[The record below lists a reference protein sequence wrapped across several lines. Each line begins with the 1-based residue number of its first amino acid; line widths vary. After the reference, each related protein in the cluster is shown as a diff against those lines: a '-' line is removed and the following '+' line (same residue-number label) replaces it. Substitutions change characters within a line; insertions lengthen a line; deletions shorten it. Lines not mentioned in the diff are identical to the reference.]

1 MQADESENEASLPA
15 EVDVHCKVSFS
26 DDLFVKHSV
35 EHVREVEKEIR
46 HNTEL
51 KREELR
57 LMVGRR
63 YRDIIEAADDL
74 HTMHNIAED
83 ALGQLQALR
92 SGISRLQQYPVIPKV
107 SLPLG
112 AQLRS
117 NVLATFLADLCD
129 MFSALSVQAD
139 WATLGWLFSLA
150 VYVDSA
156 LIEFH
161 GETPNMVR
169 TIWRD
174 VYASR
179 CKLTEKC
186 EQAFSPRLDA
196 DEVCQMLC
204 CLMLM
209 EKRPLD
215 QLPSMFYSWCFKIF
229 KGALLSTDLSFTEQI
244 GECVTTWFRTIM
256 LAHEIFYTDLNRV
269 SLLVSTLNSFHTCKP
284 AEIDQYIAVQRRA
297 HRQCLEEL
305 LASFRPVDSVSP
317 SDALI
322 VDALHRETAA
332 FLTKSLDAYTEDV
345 GKTLQSLNDLKSLV
359 ERRESIQNALACVA
373 TNPKWTKAC
382 EELFGSDKER
392 VMSIFY
398 MPISQRAEQV
408 VKAIVQRVFEAA
420 SDFDSIPNDLDCLQA
435 TWAASNDQSELHIAQ
450 RLLSMPSE
458 VLEKCQFVDGEYK
471 TMLDALDAFCTA
483 YESSSQL
490 LQEPLVTATVAAV
503 QQFAERCQHVGSQR
517 GNVTAAVHCAKFC
530 QGLLTCCD
538 HFKSAF
544 FVRSK
549 HTSAWHKITTVLNQL
564 SEHKYS
570 EWILA
575 VAADVGSEV
584 KENLHTQCDVRTQ
597 MENLLRYESVT
608 IEDDQGV
615 KNSSSKMLIPCSLS
629 RWAFRL
635 LHRMS
640 RIGAAVG
647 IHSVP
652 RHLVKQL
659 THTAISSV
667 VEAMDV
673 LLESEDK
680 PSQLLVVQLLF
691 DLQVLT
697 TLLLDDQSTKMKKR
711 CRQTISTLKGRVDA
725 FDLELMTPRLK
736 ANVKQQT
743 LRLVTLFD
751 AIVADGK
758 YVTRQL
764 NGTKY
769 QPDDQSQML
778 MLNSQGCRF
787 AKLPICDDWKMTIVA
802 GNKEGETNSPDFH

>member
-1 MQADESENEASLPA
+1 MLPAESENEGSLPPS
-15 EVDVHCKVSFS
+15 EDVHRKVSFS

-35 EHVREVEKEIR
+35 DHVREVEKEIR
-46 HNTEL
+46 RNTEA

-83 ALGQLQALR
+83 ALRQLEALR
-92 SGISRLQQYPVIPKV
+92 LSITRLQQYPAIPKF

-117 NVLATFLADLCD
+117 NVLAHFLADLCD
-129 MFSALSVQAD
+129 MLSTLSAQPN

-161 GETPNMVR
+161 GETPSKVR

-174 VYASR
+174 VFASR
-179 CKLTEKC
+179 SKLVEKC

-204 CLMLM
+204 CLVLL
-209 EKRPLD
+209 EKRPLE
-215 QLPSMFYSWCFKIF
+215 QLPSLFYSWCFKIF
-229 KGALLSTDLSFTEQI
+229 KGALLSTDLSFAEQI

-269 SLLVSTLNSFHTCKP
+269 SLLARTLSSLHSCKP
-284 AEIDQYIAVQRRA
+284 AEIDQYIAVQRRS

-305 LASFRPVDSVSP
+305 LVSFRPVDSISP

-322 VDALHRETAA
+322 VEALHRDTAA

-345 GKTLQSLNDLKSLV
+345 GKILQSLDDLKSLV
-359 ERRESIQNALACVA
+359 ERRESIQAALAHVA
-373 TNPKWTKAC
+373 TNQKWTKAC
-382 EELFGSDKER
+382 EELFGSDKDR
-392 VMSIFY
+392 IMGIFY

-408 VKAIVQRVFEAA
+408 VKTIVKRVFEAA
-420 SDFDSIPNDLDCLQA
+420 SDFDHIPTDIDCLQA
-435 TWAASNDQSELHIAQ
+435 TWAALNDQSELHIAQ
-450 RLLSMPSE
+450 KLLCMPAE
-458 VLEKCQFVDGEYK
+458 ALKKCQFVDGEYK
-471 TMLDALDAFCTA
+471 TMLDALDDFSTG
-483 YESSSQL
+483 YESFSQL
-490 LQEPLVTATVAAV
+490 LQEPLVAATVAAV
-503 QQFAERCQHVGSQR
+503 QHFEERCRNVGSQSA
-517 GNVTAAVHCAKFC
+517 NVTAAVHCAKFC

-549 HTSAWHKITTVLNQL
+549 HTSAWHKVTTVLNQL
-564 SEHKYS
+564 SELKYS

-575 VAADVGSEV
+575 VAAEVGSEV
-584 KENLHTQCDVRTQ
+584 KENLHKQCDVRTQ
-597 MENLLRYESVT
+597 MENLLNYESVT
-608 IEDDQGV
+608 IEDNQGV
-615 KNSSSKMLIPCSLS
+615 ENSSSKMLVPCSLS

-640 RIGAAVG
+640 RMAAGVG

-659 THTAISSV
+659 SHTVITSV
-667 VEAMDV
+667 VEAID
-673 LLESEDK
+673 LLLASEEK
-680 PSQLLVVQLLF
+680 PSQLFVVQLLF

-697 TLLLDDQSTKMKKR
+697 MLLLDDQSTMMKKR

-743 LRLVTLFD
+743 LRSITLFD

-758 YVTRQL
+758 CVTRQL
-764 NGTKY
+764 NGAKY

-778 MLNSQGCRF
+778 MLNSQRCRF
-787 AKLPICDDWKMTIVA
+787 VKLPICDDWKMTIA
-802 GNKEGETNSPDFH
+802 GNKEGEANCPSFH